1 MNLILFL
8 IVNVV
13 FCYMATVGFGVI
25 LNIPRRGLNAC
36 GIVGVIGWLVY
47 VCIKDCFSSSMLA
60 NLLAAFSI
68 GMGAMFCA
76 RFKKMPMI
84 LFNIPSLVP
93 LVPGGR
99 GISCRALFCDWKKR
113 FGFEL
118 SCSSRDDCR
127 FDCGR
132 FLFGRVRIPGLF

>member
-68 GMGAMFCA
+68 GEPICSNTFGVHIEKADTRCPA
-76 RFKKMPMI
+76 CT
-84 LFNIPSLVP
+84 
-93 LVPGGR
+93 GR
-99 GISCRALFCDWKKR
+99 PGISCRALFCDWKKR

-118 SCSSRDDCR
+118 SCPSRDDCR

>member
-36 GIVGVIGWLVY
+36 GIVGVIGWLGPACTV
-47 VCIKDCFSSSMLA
+47 
-60 NLLAAFSI
+60 
-68 GMGAMFCA
+68 
-76 RFKKMPMI
+76 RP
-84 LFNIPSLVP
+84 
-93 LVPGGR
+93 

-118 SCSSRDDCR
+118 SCSSWDDCR